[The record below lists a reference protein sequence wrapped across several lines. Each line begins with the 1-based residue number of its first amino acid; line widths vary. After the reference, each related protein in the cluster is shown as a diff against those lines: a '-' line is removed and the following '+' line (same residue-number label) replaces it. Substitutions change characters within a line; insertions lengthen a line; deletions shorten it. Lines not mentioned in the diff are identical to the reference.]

1 MEESELKTV
10 NVVDDDS
17 DESREDTV
25 PEKQEERPSTK
36 KKSVNGDKRK
46 RSVYK
51 QYILMYSFEYETTL
65 TKYKV

>member
-36 KKSVNGDKRK
+36 KNR
-46 RSVYK
+46 
-51 QYILMYSFEYETTL
+51 
-65 TKYKV
+65 